1 MSVFNALNAGVFNK
15 LAANSTLIAL
25 LGGTAIYYQQAPD
38 GAAYPYVVFSHQ
50 AGGPDNINPSDLR
63 SMLYY
68 VRGFASNAPA
78 LAGSIDAQCHAS
90 LHGQALTVSGY
101 TNFWTVRETDIAPP
115 PEITPAGGRVYAAG
129 GFYRIRL
136 DS

>member
-1 MSVFNALNAGVFNK
+1 MSVFNVLNDGLLDK
-15 LAANSTLIAL
+15 LAANSTLIAT
-25 LGGTAIYYQQAPD
+25 LGGTAIYYQHAPD
-38 GAAYPYVVFSHQ
+38 GEPYPYVVLSHQ

-63 SMLYY
+63 SMSYY
-68 VRGFASNAPA
+68 VRGYSTSRA
-78 LAGSIDAQCHAS
+78 LAGSIDALCSAS
-90 LHGQALTVSGY
+90 LHKQALTVSGY
-101 TNFWTVRETDIAPP
+101 TNFWTVRETDVAPP